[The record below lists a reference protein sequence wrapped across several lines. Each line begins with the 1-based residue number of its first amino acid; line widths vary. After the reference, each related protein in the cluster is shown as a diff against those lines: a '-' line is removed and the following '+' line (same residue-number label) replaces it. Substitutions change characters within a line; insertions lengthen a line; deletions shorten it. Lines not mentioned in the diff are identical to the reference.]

1 VTAIPDRC
9 HWQKSLADLCCFDHH
24 YTQGEAMMKLYCKP
38 GACSLSPHIVAL
50 ECGLDFTQVNVDLQ
64 KKVTEQGEDYW
75 QINPKGQVPALQFDD
90 GSILTEGV
98 AIVQYLADLKP
109 DRNLLAP
116 TGSLTRYHTLEWL
129 SYVSSE
135 LHKGFSPLFR
145 PDTPEE
151 YKTIARAQLEK
162 KYQQVNEALQDKQ
175 WLLGLRFTVADVYL
189 FVVTRWA
196 KAIKL
201 DLAGLDALEAWFSRV
216 AERPAVQAALKAEG
230 LV

>member
-1 VTAIPDRC
+1 
-9 HWQKSLADLCCFDHH
+9 
-24 YTQGEAMMKLYCKP
+24 MKLYCKP

-129 SYVSSE
+129 SFVSSE
-135 LHKGFSPLFR
+135 LHKSFSPLFR
-145 PDTPEE
+145 PDTPED

-162 KYQQVNEALQDKQ
+162 KYHQVNEALQDKQ

-201 DLAGLDALEAWFSRV
+201 DLAGLDALDAWFNRV

>member
-1 VTAIPDRC
+1 
-9 HWQKSLADLCCFDHH
+9 
-24 YTQGEAMMKLYCKP
+24 MMKLYCKP

-109 DRNLLAP
+109 DRHLLAP

-129 SYVSSE
+129 SFVSSE
-135 LHKGFSPLFR
+135 LHKSFSPLFR

-151 YKTIARAQLEK
+151 YKTIALAQQEK

-201 DLAGLDALEAWFSRV
+201 DLAGLDALEAWFNRV

>member
-1 VTAIPDRC
+1 
-9 HWQKSLADLCCFDHH
+9 
-24 YTQGEAMMKLYCKP
+24 MKLYCKP

-50 ECGLDFTQVNVDLQ
+50 ECDLDFTQVNVDLQ
-64 KKVTEQGEDYW
+64 KKVTEQGDDYW
-75 QINPKGQVPALQFDD
+75 QINPKGQVPALQLDD

-129 SYVSSE
+129 SFVSSE
-135 LHKGFSPLFR
+135 LHKSFSPLFR
-145 PDTPEE
+145 SDTPEE
-151 YKTIARAQLEK
+151 YKNIVRAQLEK
-162 KYQQVNEALQDKQ
+162 KYQAVNQALQDKQ

-201 DLAGLDALEAWFSRV
+201 NLSGLDALETWFSRV
-216 AERPAVQAALKAEG
+216 AERPAVQAAMKAEG

>member
-1 VTAIPDRC
+1 
-9 HWQKSLADLCCFDHH
+9 
-24 YTQGEAMMKLYCKP
+24 MKLYCKP

-109 DRNLLAP
+109 DRHLLAP

-129 SYVSSE
+129 SFVSSE
-135 LHKGFSPLFR
+135 LHKSFSPLFR

-201 DLAGLDALEAWFSRV
+201 DLAGLDALDAWFNRV

>member
-1 VTAIPDRC
+1 
-9 HWQKSLADLCCFDHH
+9 
-24 YTQGEAMMKLYCKP
+24 MMKLYCKP

-151 YKTIARAQLEK
+151 YKAIARAQLEK

-201 DLAGLDALEAWFSRV
+201 NLAGLDALEAWFSRV

>member
-1 VTAIPDRC
+1 
-9 HWQKSLADLCCFDHH
+9 
-24 YTQGEAMMKLYCKP
+24 MMKLYCKP

-109 DRNLLAP
+109 DRHLLAP

-129 SYVSSE
+129 SFVSSE
-135 LHKGFSPLFR
+135 LHKSFSPLFR

-162 KYQQVNEALQDKQ
+162 KYQQVNEVLQDKQ

-201 DLAGLDALEAWFSRV
+201 DLAGLDALDAWFNRV

>member
-1 VTAIPDRC
+1 
-9 HWQKSLADLCCFDHH
+9 
-24 YTQGEAMMKLYCKP
+24 MMKLYCKP
-38 GACSLSPHIVAL
+38 GACSLSPHIVAR

-64 KKVTEQGEDYW
+64 KKVTERGEDYW

-129 SYVSSE
+129 SYISSE
-135 LHKGFSPLFR
+135 LHKTFSPLFR

-151 YKTIARAQLEK
+151 YKSIVRAQLEQK
-162 KYQQVNEALQDKQ
+162 FQRVNDALQDKQ
-175 WLLGLRFTVADVYL
+175 WLMGLRFTVADVYL

-201 DLAGLDALEAWFSRV
+201 NLEGFSALEAWFARV
-216 AERPAVQAALKAEG
+216 DARPAVQAALKAEG

>member
-1 VTAIPDRC
+1 
-9 HWQKSLADLCCFDHH
+9 
-24 YTQGEAMMKLYCKP
+24 MMKLYCKP

-109 DRNLLAP
+109 DRHLLAP

-201 DLAGLDALEAWFSRV
+201 DLAGLDALEAWFNRV

>member
-1 VTAIPDRC
+1 
-9 HWQKSLADLCCFDHH
+9 
-24 YTQGEAMMKLYCKP
+24 MMKLYCKP

-129 SYVSSE
+129 SFVSSE
-135 LHKGFSPLFR
+135 LHKSFSPLFR

-201 DLAGLDALEAWFSRV
+201 DLAGLDALDAWFSRV

>member
-1 VTAIPDRC
+1 
-9 HWQKSLADLCCFDHH
+9 
-24 YTQGEAMMKLYCKP
+24 
-38 GACSLSPHIVAL
+38 
-50 ECGLDFTQVNVDLQ
+50 LDFTQVNVDLQ
-64 KKVTEQGEDYW
+64 KKLTEQGEDYW

-129 SYVSSE
+129 SFVSSE

-145 PDTPEE
+145 ADTPEE
-151 YKTIARAQLEK
+151 YKTTARALLQK
-162 KYQQVNEALQDKQ
+162 KFQIVNDALQDKQ
-175 WLLGLRFTVADVYL
+175 WLLGLRFTVADAYL

-201 DLAGLDALEAWFSRV
+201 DLNGLDALEAWFARV

>member
-1 VTAIPDRC
+1 
-9 HWQKSLADLCCFDHH
+9 
-24 YTQGEAMMKLYCKP
+24 MKLYCKP
-38 GACSLSPHIVAL
+38 GACSLSPHIVAR

-90 GSILTEGV
+90 GTLLTEGV

-129 SYVSSE
+129 SFISSE
-135 LHKGFSPLFR
+135 LHKTFSPLFR
-145 PDTPEE
+145 PDTPEA
-151 YKTIARAQLEK
+151 YKTIVRAQLEK
-162 KYQQVNEALQDKQ
+162 KYRLVDAALQDKQ
-175 WLLGLRFTVADVYL
+175 WLMGLRFTVADAYL

-196 KAIKL
+196 KAIRL
-201 DLAGLDALEAWFSRV
+201 DLDGLEALESWFNRV
-216 AERPAVQAALKAEG
+216 AERPAVQAALQAEG
-230 LV
+230 LA

>member
-1 VTAIPDRC
+1 
-9 HWQKSLADLCCFDHH
+9 
-24 YTQGEAMMKLYCKP
+24 MKLYCKP

-109 DRNLLAP
+109 DRHLLAP

-129 SYVSSE
+129 SFVSSE
-135 LHKGFSPLFR
+135 LHKSFSPLFR

-201 DLAGLDALEAWFSRV
+201 DSAGLDALEAWFNRV

>member
-1 VTAIPDRC
+1 
-9 HWQKSLADLCCFDHH
+9 
-24 YTQGEAMMKLYCKP
+24 MKLYCKP

-151 YKTIARAQLEK
+151 YKAIARAQLEK

-201 DLAGLDALEAWFSRV
+201 DLSGLDALEAWFSRV

>member
-1 VTAIPDRC
+1 
-9 HWQKSLADLCCFDHH
+9 
-24 YTQGEAMMKLYCKP
+24 MMKLYCKP
-38 GACSLSPHIVAL
+38 GACSLSPHIVAR

-64 KKVTEQGEDYW
+64 KKLTEQGEDYW

-90 GSILTEGV
+90 GTLLTEGV
-98 AIVQYLADLKP
+98 AIVQYLADQKP

-129 SYVSSE
+129 SFVSSE
-135 LHKGFSPLFR
+135 LHKTFSPLFR

-151 YKTIARAQLEK
+151 YKAIARAQLEK
-162 KYQQVNEALQDKQ
+162 KYQVVNEALQDKQ
-175 WLLGLRFTVADVYL
+175 WLMGLRFTVADAYL

-201 DLAGLDALEAWFSRV
+201 NLEGLDALEAWFARV

-230 LV
+230 LA